1 MMSLGQVIELL
12 KGIFEMLMEY
22 LGPLFQKD
30 EEGTDETT
38 NEA

>member
-12 KGIFEMLMEY
+12 KGIFELLMEY

-30 EEGTDETT
+30 EETEEET
-38 NEA
+38 AA